1 MAKKQ
6 KFKVLDV
13 VATKFGTVTVVAE
26 VSDRGDVSIALPA
39 TSRQKVAWY
48 KPEELHRIGTL
59 AEIVALA
66 GKTPTKEDLKTIVPE
81 KFEGLRIYP
90 PTHDLERVLDLFADR

>member
-6 KFKVLDV
+6 KLKVLDV
-13 VATKFGTVTVVAE
+13 VVTKFGTVTVVTE
-26 VSDRGDVSIALPA
+26 VTDRGDVSIALPA

-59 AEIVALA
+59 AEILALA
-66 GKTPTKEDLKTIVPE
+66 GKTPSKEDLKTIVPE
-81 KFEGLRIYP
+81 KVSDIRG
-90 PTHDLERVLDLFADR
+90 LERVLDLFVDR

>member
-6 KFKVLDV
+6 KLKVLDV
-13 VATKFGTVTVVAE
+13 VVTKFGTVTVVTE
-26 VSDRGDVSIALPA
+26 VTDRGDVSIALPA

-66 GKTPTKEDLKTIVPE
+66 GKTPSKEDLKTIVPE
-81 KFEGLRIYP
+81 KVSDIRG
-90 PTHDLERVLDLFADR
+90 LERVLDLFADR

>member
-6 KFKVLDV
+6 KLKVLDV
-13 VATKFGTVTVVAE
+13 VATKFGTVTVVTE
-26 VSDRGDVSIALPA
+26 VSARGDVCIALPA

-66 GKTPTKEDLKTIVPE
+66 GKTPSKEDLKTIVPE
-81 KFEGLRIYP
+81 KVGDIRG
-90 PTHDLERVLDLFADR
+90 LERVLDLFADR

>member
-6 KFKVLDV
+6 KLKVLDV
-13 VATKFGTVTVVAE
+13 VVTKFGTVTVVTE
-26 VSDRGDVSIALPA
+26 VTDRGDVSIALPA
-39 TSRQKVAWY
+39 TSTQKVAWY

-66 GKTPTKEDLKTIVPE
+66 GKTPTKEELKTIVPE
-81 KFEGLRIYP
+81 KVSDIRG
-90 PTHDLERVLDLFADR
+90 LERVLDLFADR

>member
-6 KFKVLDV
+6 KLKVLDV
-13 VATKFGTVTVVAE
+13 VATKFGTVTVVTE
-26 VSDRGDVSIALPA
+26 VTNRGDVCIALPV

-59 AEIVALA
+59 VEIVALA
-66 GKTPTKEDLKTIVPE
+66 GKTPSKEDLKTIVPE
-81 KFEGLRIYP
+81 KVSDIRG
-90 PTHDLERVLDLFADR
+90 LERVLDLFADR

>member
-6 KFKVLDV
+6 KLKVLDV
-13 VATKFGTVTVVAE
+13 VVTKFGTVTVVTE
-26 VSDRGDVSIALPA
+26 VTDRGDVSIALPA

-66 GKTPTKEDLKTIVPE
+66 GKTPSKEDLKTIVPE
-81 KFEGLRIYP
+81 KVSDIRG
-90 PTHDLERVLDLFADR
+90 LERVLDLFVDR